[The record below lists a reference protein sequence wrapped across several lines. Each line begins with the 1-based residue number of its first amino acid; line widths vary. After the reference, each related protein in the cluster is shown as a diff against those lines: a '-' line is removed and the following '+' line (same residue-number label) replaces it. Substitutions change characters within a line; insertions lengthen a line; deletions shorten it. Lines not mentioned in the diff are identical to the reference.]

1 MDIKEFKRLISGMA
15 EQLAHQLRQERS
27 LSAMVV
33 LNIRYANFDT
43 ETK

>member
-15 EQLAHQLRQERS
+15 EQLAHQLRQEKS
-27 LSAMVV
+27 LSATVV
-33 LNIRYANFDT
+33 VKIRYDNLDT